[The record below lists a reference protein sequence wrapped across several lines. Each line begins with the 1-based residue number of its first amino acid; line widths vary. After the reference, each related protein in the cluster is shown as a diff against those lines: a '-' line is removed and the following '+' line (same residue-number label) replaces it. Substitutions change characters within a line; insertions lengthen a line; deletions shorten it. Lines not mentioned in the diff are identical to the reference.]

1 MRSPPMIPVLL
12 LLAVGGLM
20 HAAGTFAPNSAVLAG
35 PELAFGFLLLAAY
48 FTGKLLNRFGLPKL
62 TGYILAG
69 IISGPYVLGLVEKSM
84 TTQLKMVGSAA
95 TAILAL
101 QAGAELSLREIRP
114 LFGTLRALAFYAVFG
129 TMIALGALLVL
140 IRPLVP
146 FLDALPFTAA
156 VAVAAT
162 LGVAMSAQSP
172 AVVMALIGETRADG
186 IVSRTMLAMVVMAD
200 LAVITLYGVA
210 SSLATAVVKGEADP
224 TAAIAT
230 ISWEVFG
237 SLGVGIAMGFVLGR
251 FMIHI
256 QQGVGLFAVM
266 LCFVV
271 AEVGNA
277 VHLDPL
283 IIMLAAGIYVRNFSR
298 ADAHKLI
305 DPFDAAAYPVYMVF
319 FALAGAKLDLSKLF
333 GVMLPVA
340 LIVVTRA
347 SGFYLGSKI
356 ATARSDAD
364 PGVKRYAWFGLVPQ
378 AGLALALAELVRRT
392 FPEFGDAAF
401 ALVVGVVACN
411 EMIAPVLLRVVLL
424 RSGEAGKRATH
435 DFGADH

>member
-20 HAAGTFAPNSAVLAG
+20 HAAGTFSPASSAPAG
-35 PELAFGFLLLAAY
+35 PELAFGFLLLTAF
-48 FTGKLLNRFGLPKL
+48 FTGRLLNRFGLPKL

-69 IISGPYVLGLVEKSM
+69 IITGPYLLGLVDQSM
-84 TTQLKMVGSAA
+84 TAQLTLVGSAA

-114 LFGTLRALAFYAVFG
+114 LFGTLRSLALYAVFG
-129 TMIALGALLVL
+129 TMLALALVL
-140 IRPLVP
+140 MLMRPMIP
-146 FLDALPFTAA
+146 FLDALPLAA
-156 VAVAAT
+156 AFAVAAT

-186 IVSRTMLAMVVMAD
+186 MVSRTMLAMVVMAD
-200 LAVITLYGVA
+200 IAVIILYGIA
-210 SSLATAVVKGEADP
+210 SSAATAVVRGNADP

-230 ISWEVFG
+230 IAWEVFG
-237 SLGVGIAMGFVLGR
+237 SLGVGVCVGFVLSSFLLYIER
-251 FMIHI
+251 
-256 QQGVGLFAVM
+256 GVGLFAVM

-271 AEVGNA
+271 AEVGHA

-283 IIMLAAGIYVRNFSR
+283 IIMLTTGVYVRNFTR

-319 FALAGAKLDLSKLF
+319 FALAGAKLNLSTLLEF
-333 GVMLPVA
+333 LLPVMM
-340 LIVVTRA
+340 IVVARGA
-347 SGFYLGSKI
+347 SFYLGSRI
-356 ATARSDAD
+356 ACARSDAD
-364 PGVKRYAWFGLVPQ
+364 PTVRKFAWFGLVPQ

-392 FPEFGDAAF
+392 FPEFGEAAF

-411 EMIAPVLLRVVLL
+411 EMIAPVLLRIALL

-435 DFGADH
+435 DFVGDH

>member
-1 MRSPPMIPVLL
+1 MRSPPMIPLLL

-69 IISGPYVLGLVEKSM
+69 IVAGPYVLGLVDKSM
-84 TTQLKMVGSAA
+84 TAQLKLVGSAA

-114 LFGTLRALAFYAVFG
+114 QLRTLMAMTFFAVLG
-129 TMIALGALLVL
+129 TMVVLSTLLVL
-140 IRPLVP
+140 IRPMVP

-156 VAVAAT
+156 VAVAAS

-172 AVVMALIGETRADG
+172 AVVMALIAETRADG
-186 IVSRTMLAMVVMAD
+186 VLTRTILAMVVMAD
-200 LAVITLYGVA
+200 LVVIITYGVT
-210 SSLATAVVKGEADP
+210 SSFATAVVKGEADP
-224 TAAIAT
+224 SAAIAT

-237 SLGVGIAMGFVLGR
+237 SLGVGIAMGFVLAS

-256 QQGVGLFAVM
+256 QQSVGLFAVLM
-266 LCFVV
+266 CFVV

-277 VHLDPL
+277 VHLDAL
-283 IIMLAAGIYVRNFSR
+283 IIMLACGIYVRNFSR

-305 DPFDAAAYPVYMVF
+305 DPFDAAAYPVYLVF

-333 GVMLPVA
+333 GVLLPVA
-340 LIVVTRA
+340 MIVVTRA
-347 SGFYLGSKI
+347 TSFFVGSKI
-356 ATARSDAD
+356 ATTRTDAD
-364 PGVKRYAWFGLVPQ
+364 PVVKKFGWFGLVPQ

-392 FPEFGDAAF
+392 FPDFGDAAF

-411 EMIAPVLLRVVLL
+411 EMIAPVILRIALL

-435 DFGADH
+435 DFAGDH

>member
-1 MRSPPMIPVLL
+1 
-12 LLAVGGLM
+12 
-20 HAAGTFAPNSAVLAG
+20 
-35 PELAFGFLLLAAY
+35 
-48 FTGKLLNRFGLPKL
+48 
-62 TGYILAG
+62 
-69 IISGPYVLGLVEKSM
+69 
-84 TTQLKMVGSAA
+84 
-95 TAILAL
+95 
-101 QAGAELSLREIRP
+101 
-114 LFGTLRALAFYAVFG
+114 
-129 TMIALGALLVL
+129 
-140 IRPLVP
+140 
-146 FLDALPFTAA
+146 
-156 VAVAAT
+156 
-162 LGVAMSAQSP
+162 
-172 AVVMALIGETRADG
+172 
-186 IVSRTMLAMVVMAD
+186 VVMAD

-210 SSLATAVVKGEADP
+210 SSLATAVIKGDSDP
-224 TAAIAT
+224 TGAIAT

-237 SLGVGIAMGFVLGR
+237 SLGVGLLIGFVLAR

-266 LCFVV
+266 LCFVC

-283 IIMLAAGIYVRNFSR
+283 IIMLACGIYVRNFSR

-340 LIVVTRA
+340 LIVATRA
-347 SGFYLGSKI
+347 ASFYVGSKI
-356 ATARSDAD
+356 ATSRADSDPA
-364 PGVKRYAWFGLVPQ
+364 VKKFAWFGLVPQ

-411 EMIAPVLLRVVLL
+411 EMIAPVVLRIALL

-435 DFGADH
+435 DFAGDH